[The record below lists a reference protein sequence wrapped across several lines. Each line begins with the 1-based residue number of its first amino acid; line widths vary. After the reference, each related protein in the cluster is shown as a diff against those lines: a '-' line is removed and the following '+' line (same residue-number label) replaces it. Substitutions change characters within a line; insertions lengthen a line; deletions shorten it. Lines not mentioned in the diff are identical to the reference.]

1 MTATMRRAK
10 IIIRKRFWAG
20 AMTEPRE
27 LAYNTDRVG
36 EERVVAAAERLLTT
50 TRALLAEINPRRAG
64 TAVTLDSLLDKD
76 LGLDSLGRIE
86 LMARIEQ
93 AFDVT
98 LSEDA
103 MTAAETPRDIL
114 RGVLAAEARVRGWTP
129 PEVSRLELA
138 ETAGAPAQAATL
150 IEVLRWHADRNP
162 ERPHIRFYADEG
174 DGEVLTY
181 RDLARGAE
189 RIAAGLQERGVKPD
203 EAVALM
209 LPTSKD
215 YFLSFFG
222 VLLAGAV
229 PAALYPPQRLA
240 LVEEHLN
247 RCAGIVA
254 NAQATMLIT
263 TPEIE
268 PFARLLKA
276 QAPCLRAI
284 ATPENLAAA
293 GGASIPV
300 ARAPQETAFLQ
311 YTSGSTGNPK
321 GVVLTHANL
330 LANVRAMGEAIRA
343 TSADVFVSWLPLYHD
358 MGLIG
363 AWLGSLYYA
372 SPLVVMPP
380 MSFVARPERW
390 LRAIHRYRG
399 TLSAAPN
406 FAFDLCLRRIEA
418 REIAALDL
426 SSWRCA
432 FNGAEPV
439 SADTIER
446 FIERFAPAG
455 FQREA
460 MMPVYG
466 LAENSVGLA
475 FPPLGR
481 GPVVDNIDR
490 ETLMRSGRAVPAEV
504 DDARTARLVA
514 CGQPIPGHQIRIAG
528 PDDRELPE
536 RREGR
541 IQFRGPSAA
550 SGYFRRSEETKH
562 LFCGEWLETGDLGYL
577 AQGDLYI
584 TGRTKDMIIRAGRNI
599 YPVEIEEAV
608 ARVAGVRAGAVA
620 VFGIPDPAAGTE
632 RLVVLAET
640 RNREAQFPAM
650 RATIDAVVT
659 DLTGSPPDEVA
670 LAPPGTVLKTSSG
683 KIRRAATRVLYEKGA
698 AGKGRQVR
706 WRQMARMA
714 FASLG
719 PRARRTAGAGADW
732 IFAAHA
738 WTLAVLVALVVCPA
752 LALIPFEPAR
762 WSVLRGGLKMLARLA
777 GIPLTVRGLE
787 NLPPATTPCVFVV
800 NHMSYLDGFVIA
812 AAIPRIFSFVAKA
825 ELAGQPLPRF
835 LLGRIGT
842 EYVRRTDKEGSLRDA
857 RRLVE
862 RARAGRSLMY
872 FPEGTLTRAPG
883 LLPFRVGAFEA
894 AVAAGLPVVPI
905 AIRGTRSVLRDG
917 TWRPRRAAIT
927 VTIEPAIRPADVA
940 AETARNA
947 WATAIRLRDLARE
960 RILRHCGEPDAQHER
975 APL

>member
-1 MTATMRRAK
+1 
-10 IIIRKRFWAG
+10 
-20 AMTEPRE
+20 MTEPRE
-27 LAYNTDRVG
+27 LAYNSDGGDARAVD
-36 EERVVAAAERLLTT
+36 AAGRLLET
-50 TRALLAEINPRRAG
+50 TRALLVEINPRRAG
-64 TAVTLDSLLDKD
+64 AAVALDSLLDKD

-86 LMARIEQ
+86 LIARIEQ
-93 AFDVT
+93 VFDVT
-98 LSEDA
+98 LSEEA

-114 RGVLAAEARVRGWTP
+114 RGVLAAEARARGWTP
-129 PEVSRLELA
+129 PEISRIEVA
-138 ETAGAPAQAATL
+138 ETAAAPVQAETL
-150 IEVLRWHADRNP
+150 IEVLRWHADKNP

-174 DGEVLTY
+174 DGEIVTY

-189 RIAAGLQERGVKPD
+189 RIAAGLHERGIKPD

-215 YFLSFFG
+215 YFLTFFG

-229 PAALYPPQRLA
+229 PTALYPPLRPA
-240 LVEEHLN
+240 LVEDHLN

-254 NAQATMLIT
+254 NAQAAMLIT

-268 PFARLLKA
+268 PFARRLRLQVPTLREVTNA
-276 QAPCLRAI
+276 ADLARSTPARTEAPFVGVTR
-284 ATPENLAAA
+284 
-293 GGASIPV
+293 GS
-300 ARAPQETAFLQ
+300 RETAFLQ

-330 LANVRAMGEAIRA
+330 LANVRAMGDAVRA
-343 TSADVFVSWLPLYHD
+343 SSADVFVSWLPLYHD

-380 MSFVARPERW
+380 MSFIARPERW

-406 FAFDLCLRRIEA
+406 FAFDLCLRRIDA

-426 SSWRCA
+426 SSWRAA

-439 SADTIER
+439 SPDTVER

-455 FQREA
+455 FRREA

-481 GPVVDNIDR
+481 GPVVDTIDR
-490 ETLMRSGRAVPAEV
+490 ETLMRSGGAVPAETG
-504 DDARTARLVA
+504 DPRALRLVA
-514 CGQPIPGHQIRIAG
+514 CGQPIPGHQIRVVG
-528 PDDRELPE
+528 PDGRELPE

-541 IQFRGPSAA
+541 IQFRGPSAT
-550 SGYFRRSEETKH
+550 SGYFRRPKETKN
-562 LFCGEWLETGDLGYL
+562 LFRGEWLETGDLGYL

-608 ARVAGVRAGAVA
+608 GAVAGVRAGAVA
-620 VFGIPDPAAGTE
+620 VFGVPDAATGTE
-632 RLVVLAET
+632 RLVVMAET
-640 RNREAQFPAM
+640 RSREPQFPAM
-650 RATIDAVVT
+650 RAAIDSIVT
-659 DLTGSPPDEVA
+659 DLTGSPPDEVV
-670 LAPPGTVLKTSSG
+670 LVPPSTVLKTSSG
-683 KIRRAATRVLYEKGA
+683 KIRRAATRTLYESGA
-698 AGKGRQVR
+698 AGKGRRVR
-706 WRQMARMA
+706 WRHMAGMA
-714 FASLG
+714 FASLL
-719 PRARRTAGAGADW
+719 PRARRAAGVAAGW
-732 IFAAHA
+732 VFAARA
-738 WTLAVLVALVVCPA
+738 WTLAA
-752 LALIPFEPAR
+752 LALPIVASALVLFPIEAAR
-762 WSVLRGGLKMLARLA
+762 WSILRGALKLLARLA
-777 GIPLTVRGLE
+777 GIPLTVRGLD
-787 NLPPATTPCVFVV
+787 NLPPTTQPCVFVV
-800 NHMSYLDGFVIA
+800 NHMSYLDGFVMA

-825 ELAGQPLPRF
+825 ELAGQFIPRL

-857 RRLVE
+857 RRLAE
-862 RARAGRSLMY
+862 RAAAGRSLMY

-883 LLPFRVGAFEA
+883 LLPFHVGAFEA
-894 AVAAGLPVVPI
+894 AVVVGLPVVPI

-917 TWRPRRAAIT
+917 TWRPRRAAIA
-927 VTIEPAIRPADVA
+927 VMIEPPIWPAEIA
-940 AETARNA
+940 AEAAEAGRRDVWGTAL
-947 WATAIRLRDLARE
+947 RLRDAVRA